1 MSDKLTAK
9 RKTQQTPIMLMNEH
23 QEQNLTADLDD
34 IQRDTTDD
42 FHMESVQQ
50 ELVSVKVLQQHCS
63 IEYEAEGLTLRQKTE
78 GPQFRLDEEPEAFK
92 DTGAQKSLIMN
103 DMKPEQRAFCQE
115 VMEELEVERESNM
128 SLREELMKVR
138 ASHQEMNHMYEADL
152 NTLRWHINVLQQE
165 LKKEKKSHEDSVSK
179 HQLLLQNLRTEQD
192 TFCQRITHEIKLDV
206 ENTAEEKMLL
216 LRAMENLKS
225 QLDGQLSLK
234 PNISTEFKVERE
246 DSQLHRDKE
255 PWEENVLLKHGPESE
270 EPDVETVRV
279 ESPEKNRFQI
289 CEELLPNII
298 LKQELESEESD
309 IETVEV
315 QSSEE
320 SQFLIR
326 ELELN
331 EQKMKLTEENQKN
344 QILTNELETL
354 RQAVTNASVDM
365 STMKNPAALKIREL
379 EDIIGAEHEKREAAE
394 ATLTRQ
400 VKLAVKLIFALT
412 GAHNNLEEFRSQWER
427 ERYEYKIIHL
437 CPTSSARIPLL
448 MRIALRSS
456 TFHQVA
462 VVRPHLTQ
470 TSLTRTHVLEEVK
483 IQTPLLKRVEQA
495 LFKEEEINEYIYT
508 CIHVLIVGLDPR
520 CLVVPRHPPESN
532 PGPGPYL

>member
-1 MSDKLTAK
+1 MADKLTAERK
-9 RKTQQTPIMLMNEH
+9 RQQTPIMLTNEH

-34 IQRDTTDD
+34 IQRDTTGD
-42 FHMESVQQ
+42 FHVESVQQ

-63 IEYEAEGLTLRQKTE
+63 IEYEAEVLTLRQKTE

-103 DMKPEQRAFCQE
+103 DMKPEQRAFCQK
-115 VMEELEVERESNM
+115 VMEELEVERESNL

-138 ASHQEMNHMYEADL
+138 ASHQEMNRMYEADL
-152 NTLRWHINVLQQE
+152 NTLRRHINFLQQE
-165 LKKEKKSHEDSVSK
+165 LEKEKKSHEDTVSK

-192 TFCQRITHEIKLDV
+192 TFCQRITQEIKLDV

-225 QLDGQLSLK
+225 QLDDQLSLK

-246 DSQLHRDKE
+246 DNQLHQDKE
-255 PWEENVLLKHGPESE
+255 VCEENVLLMHGPDIEI
-270 EPDVETVRV
+270 VVV

-289 CEELLPNII
+289 CEELLPNVL

-331 EQKMKLTEENQKN
+331 EQKMKLTEETQKN
-344 QILTNELETL
+344 QTLTNELETL
-354 RQAVTNASVDM
+354 RQAVTNASVEM
-365 STMKNPAALKIREL
+365 FTMKNPAALKIREL
-379 EDIIGAEHEKREAAE
+379 EDIVGAEHEKREAAE

-400 VKLAVKLIFALT
+400 VKLVVKLIFALT
-412 GAHNNLEEFRSQWER
+412 GAHNSLEESRSQWEQ
-427 ERYEYKIIHL
+427 ERSRLLAEHRQETDRIMAMLRLEEEGRRRRLEWQRDMFAFLESLGINDD
-437 CPTSSARIPLL
+437 SSVGHGIGGGGDGWERTG
-448 MRIALRSS
+448 RSS
-456 TFHQVA
+456 N
-462 VVRPHLTQ
+462 
-470 TSLTRTHVLEEVK
+470 
-483 IQTPLLKRVEQA
+483 I
-495 LFKEEEINEYIYT
+495 
-508 CIHVLIVGLDPR
+508 
-520 CLVVPRHPPESN
+520 
-532 PGPGPYL
+532 